1 MDDKPRCQS
10 CGMPLGYF
18 TMSDGAQA
26 HNYGTNDDESENH
39 EYCKFCFQNGK
50 FVEENLT
57 LSDMIEKSVG
67 FMTSEFKMSE
77 EKAHSLSQQVI
88 SNLKRW
94 AN

>member
-1 MDDKPRCQS
+1 MEDKPRCQS

-18 TMSDGAQA
+18 TTADGARV
-26 HNYGTNDDESENH
+26 HNYGANDDGSENH

-57 LSDMIEKSVG
+57 LKDMIDKSVG

-77 EKAHSLSQQVI
+77 EKARSLSQQVI
-88 SNLKRW
+88 PNLKRW
-94 AN
+94 TN